1 MSVELVEYDRIFLD
15 ISWKWINDPEIRI
28 LISSPE
34 ITKEQQLEWF
44 NNLKNLNNYYIWGVK
59 INNIPAGVCGIK
71 NIKDLKG
78 EYWGYIGNKDFWGK
92 GFGKE
97 IMILVENEAKRLGLI
112 SLWLKVNDDNYRA
125 IKLYEKMNYKIQ
137 KKDNKVIIM
146 DKEL

>member
-59 INNIPAGVCGIK
+59 INKIPAGVCGIK

-97 IMILVENEAKRLGLI
+97 IMILVENEAKRIGLI
-112 SLWLKVNDDNYRA
+112 SLWLKVNDDNVRA

-137 KKDNKVIIM
+137 NKDNNVITM
-146 DKEL
+146 DKVL

>member
-1 MSVELVEYDRIFLD
+1 MNVELVEYDRVFLD
-15 ISWKWINDPEIRI
+15 ISWSWINDPEIRL
-28 LISSPE
+28 LISTPE

-71 NIKDLKG
+71 NIKDFKG

-97 IMILVENEAKRLGLI
+97 IMILVEKEAIKLGLI
-112 SLWLKVNDDNYRA
+112 SLWLKVNDDNFRA
-125 IKLYEKMNYKIQ
+125 IKLYEKMNYQIQ
-137 KKDNKVIIM
+137 KKDNNVIIM